1 MDAEFK
7 QAKSTSHRLR
17 AHTMPAFVTYSPTT
31 QWLQVDAEFKQAE
44 TAAVLNEERAAQE
57 AELELEEER
66 LARSVS

>member
-1 MDAEFK
+1 M
-7 QAKSTSHRLR
+7 SHCLR
-17 AHTMPAFVTYSPTT
+17 AHTLLALVTHWPTA
-31 QWLQVDAEFKQAE
+31 QWAQVDAEFKQAE

>member
-1 MDAEFK
+1 
-7 QAKSTSHRLR
+7 
-17 AHTMPAFVTYSPTT
+17 MPAFVTYSPTT